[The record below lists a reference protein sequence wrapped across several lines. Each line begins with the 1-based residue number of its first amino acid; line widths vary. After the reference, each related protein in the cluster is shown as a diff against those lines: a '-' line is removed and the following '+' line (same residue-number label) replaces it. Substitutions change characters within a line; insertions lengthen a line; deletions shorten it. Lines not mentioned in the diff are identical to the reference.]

1 MCARCIHTNLRN
13 GLARVRESRYVAV
26 TRQLLRHFLNASM
39 GCQQGLGATN
49 LGLDNFEARFVSN
62 ILPTCGMYISC
73 GTWQQFCAARHF
85 ATNRTAVRWRCVWTL
100 GLSSP
105 RAKGANFGLD
115 LQGCRGLFLG
125 DQSEGV
131 LSITTSVSR
140 ALTLSVDLF
149 IWQIM
154 LVPERVENPASAGEA
169 DAEYPCE
176 VPHRL
181 ALNRDW
187 PNSFPRSL
195 PSLRRAA
202 PGTRSKCK
210 SARSGGRS
218 ASPAT

>member
-1 MCARCIHTNLRN
+1 MHTHEPAERFGARARITICSGHAPIAQAFPQCIHEMPTR
-13 GLARVRESRYVAV
+13 ARRDQLGP
-26 TRQLLRHFLNASM
+26 RQFRGPFCFEHIAHLRHVHF
-39 GCQQGLGATN
+39 
-49 LGLDNFEARFVSN
+49 
-62 ILPTCGMYISC
+62 I

-154 LVPERVENPASAGEA
+154 LVPERVENPTSAGEA